1 MVLAGDV
8 QRADLDVVGSIVM
21 EAVTVSLRG
30 EYGVVGLFGQGVV
43 ETQKDDDEEEEE
55 RNSGGRRKRCIDFH
69 DSLM

>member
-43 ETQKDDDEEEEE
+43 ETQMDDDEEEE